1 MVSMA
6 FVTSPKDFLERIV
19 TRLQVKAF
27 FVVVCALIFS
37 SPFAF
42 LLSGMNTPF
51 DSAFFKARRVHEI
64 SLQLIKVLSS
74 NLTAEA
80 NPRSAFTSNP
90 FNF

>member
-1 MVSMA
+1 M
-6 FVTSPKDFLERIV
+6 RI
-19 TRLQVKAF
+19 
-27 FVVVCALIFS
+27 VVCALIFS

-51 DSAFFKARRVHEI
+51 DSAFFKARRVREI
-64 SLQLIKVLSS
+64 SLQLIKMLSS

-90 FNF
+90 FTF

>member
-1 MVSMA
+1 MLSMA

-27 FVVVCALIFS
+27 FVVVCAVVVCALIFS

-51 DSAFFKARRVHEI
+51 RRFFRV
-64 SLQLIKVLSS
+64 SNVGRLLLFVAGNLSGC
-74 NLTAEA
+74 
-80 NPRSAFTSNP
+80 
-90 FNF
+90 

>member
-1 MVSMA
+1 MA

-51 DSAFFKARRVHEI
+51 DSALFKGPSRA
-64 SLQLIKVLSS
+64 
-74 NLTAEA
+74 
-80 NPRSAFTSNP
+80 
-90 FNF
+90 